1 MIIAIDGPAA
11 SGKSTVAK
19 LLAKKLDFI
28 HFGTGKM
35 YRAITAYCIR
45 KNLVDLSNE
54 KISEKI
60 NSINFSFNNYNLS
73 NLLIDGLDYS
83 DYYYN
88 NETNNY
94 VSKISCLKSIR
105 EMMVFL
111 QRKYSYQKSIVCE
124 GRDIGTVVFPNAD
137 FKFYVE
143 ASVECRAKR
152 RFNEIKNDDISLKD
166 IENLLIKRD
175 NIDTNREISPLM
187 KAEDSILIDTT
198 FLSIEEV
205 VNYMYNKI
213 KKGKQTIT

>member
-35 YRAITAYCIR
+35 YRAITAYCI
-45 KNLVDLSNE
+45 KENLVDLSN
-54 KISEKI
+54 KNISEKI
-60 NSINFSFNNYNLS
+60 NSINFSFNNHNLS
-73 NLLIDGLDYS
+73 NLLIDGFDYS

-105 EMMVFL
+105 EMMVSL
-111 QRKYSYQKSIVCE
+111 QRKYSFEKSLVCE

-152 RFNEIKNDDISLKD
+152 RFNEIKNNDVSLKD
-166 IENLLIKRD
+166 IENLLMNRD
-175 NIDTNREISPLM
+175 NIDTNREISPLK
-187 KAEDSILIDTT
+187 KAEDAILIDTT

-205 VNYMYNKI
+205 VNCMYDKI
-213 KKGKQTIT
+213 KKGK

>member
-105 EMMVFL
+105 EKMVSI
-111 QRKYSYQKSIVCE
+111 QRKYSYEKKLVCE

-143 ASVECRAKR
+143 ASIECRAKR

-175 NIDTNREISPLM
+175 NIDTNREISPLK

-205 VNYMYNKI
+205 VDCMYNKI

>member
-45 KNLVDLSNE
+45 KNLVDLSSE

-60 NSINFSFNNYNLS
+60 NSINFSFNNHNLS

-105 EMMVFL
+105 EMMVSL
-111 QRKYSYQKSIVCE
+111 QRKYSHQKSLVCE

-175 NIDTNREISPLM
+175 NIDTSREISPLK
-187 KAEDSILIDTT
+187 KAKDSILIDTT

-205 VNYMYNKI
+205 VDCMYNKI
-213 KKGKQTIT
+213 KKGK

>member
-19 LLAKKLDFI
+19 LLAKKIDFI

-35 YRAITAYCIR
+35 YRAITAYCIK

-60 NSINFSFNNYNLS
+60 NSINFSFNTDNLS
-73 NLLIDGLDYS
+73 NLLIDGIDYS

-88 NETNNY
+88 NETNYY

-105 EMMVFL
+105 KMMVFL
-111 QRKYSYQKSIVCE
+111 QQKYSYEKNLVCE

-137 FKFYVE
+137 FKFYIE

-152 RFNEIKNDDISLKD
+152 RFNEIKNNDVSLKD
-166 IENLLIKRD
+166 IENLLLNRD
-175 NIDTNREISPLM
+175 NIDINREISPL
-187 KAEDSILIDTT
+187 KRAEDAILIDTT

-205 VNYMYNKI
+205 VNCMYDKI
-213 KKGKQTIT
+213 KKGK

>member
-19 LLAKKLDFI
+19 LLAEKLDFI

-35 YRAITAYCIR
+35 YRAITAYCI
-45 KNLVDLSNE
+45 KENLVGLSN
-54 KISEKI
+54 KNISEKI
-60 NSINFSFNNYNLS
+60 NSINFSFNNHNLS
-73 NLLIDGLDYS
+73 NLLIDGFDYS

-105 EMMVFL
+105 EMMVSL
-111 QRKYSYQKSIVCE
+111 QRKYSFEKSLVCE

-152 RFNEIKNDDISLKD
+152 RFNEIRNNDVSLKD
-166 IENLLIKRD
+166 IENLLLNRD
-175 NIDTNREISPLM
+175 NIDINREISPLK
-187 KAEDSILIDTT
+187 KAEDAILIDTT

-205 VNYMYNKI
+205 VNCMYDKI
-213 KKGKQTIT
+213 KKGK

>member
-19 LLAKKLDFI
+19 LLAEKLDFI

-60 NSINFSFNNYNLS
+60 NSINFSFNNHNLS

-105 EMMVFL
+105 EMMVSL

-175 NIDTNREISPLM
+175 NIDTNREISPLK

-198 FLSIEEV
+198 FLSVEEV

-213 KKGKQTIT
+213 KKESKQ

>member
-45 KNLVDLSNE
+45 MNLVDLSNK

-60 NSINFSFNNYNLS
+60 NSINFSFNNHSLS
-73 NLLIDGLDYS
+73 NLLIDGFDYS

-111 QRKYSYQKSIVCE
+111 QRKYSYEKSLVCE

-152 RFNEIKNDDISLKD
+152 RFNEIKNNDVSLKD
-166 IENLLIKRD
+166 IENLLLNRD
-175 NIDTNREISPLM
+175 NIDTNREISPLK
-187 KAEDSILIDTT
+187 KAEDAILIDTT

-205 VNYMYNKI
+205 VNCMYDKI
-213 KKGKQTIT
+213 KKGK

>member
-45 KNLVDLSNE
+45 KNLVDLSSE

-60 NSINFSFNNYNLS
+60 NSINFSFNNHNLS

-105 EMMVFL
+105 EMMVSL
-111 QRKYSYQKSIVCE
+111 QRKYSHQKNLVCE

-175 NIDTNREISPLM
+175 NIDTNREISPLK

-205 VNYMYNKI
+205 VNCMYNKI

>member
-35 YRAITAYCIR
+35 YRAITAYCIG

-54 KISEKI
+54 KISEKL
-60 NSINFSFNNYNLS
+60 NSINFSFNNHNLS
-73 NLLIDGLDYS
+73 NLLIDGHDYS
-83 DYYYN
+83 DYYYK

-105 EMMVFL
+105 EMMVSL
-111 QRKYSYQKSIVCE
+111 QRKYSYEKNLVCE
-124 GRDIGTVVFPNAD
+124 GRDIGTVVFPDAD

-143 ASVECRAKR
+143 ASLECRAKR
-152 RFNEIKNDDISLKD
+152 RFNEIKNNDVSLEH
-166 IENLLIKRD
+166 IESLLMKRD
-175 NIDTNREISPLM
+175 NIDINREISPLK

-205 VNYMYNKI
+205 VNCMYNKI
-213 KKGKQTIT
+213 KKGK